1 MDVWL
6 LILTII
12 GAVLILLT
20 NIYLFFVFN
29 HPDDN
34 KDWVGWLG
42 RVVVI
47 SGSCVILGMVLL
59 LPLDVANSRG
69 HGGGINTAIL
79 WQILLICFFVYLI
92 FLIPFLI
99 LLYET
104 DEEATVVGRI
114 CRAFCLEFFLLLAA
128 TGLALIA
135 FGSMRTADYTSLSRV
150 SFAEFHK
157 SEDPM
162 KTGGSQE

>member
-12 GAVLILLT
+12 GAVLVLFT
-20 NIYLFFVFN
+20 NVYLFFMYN

-34 KDWVGWLG
+34 KDCVGWFG
-42 RVVVI
+42 RIVVI
-47 SGSCVILGMVLL
+47 AGSCIILGMVLV

-69 HGGGINTAIL
+69 HGGGLNTEIL
-79 WQILLICFFVYLI
+79 WQILLILYFVFLV
-92 FLIPFLI
+92 FLIPYMI

-104 DEEATVVGRI
+104 DEEKPIMSRV
-114 CRAFCLEFFLLLAA
+114 CKAFCLEFFLLLAA

-135 FGSMRTADYTSLSRV
+135 FGSMR
-150 SFAEFHK
+150 
-157 SEDPM
+157 
-162 KTGGSQE
+162 